1 MRLNQAKGGVI
12 LSYIAIVFNTLYG
25 FVITPYMIGT
35 LGEAEYGVYK
45 TIAAMANALMVLDMG
60 LGSTVMR
67 YIASYRTNKEDDK
80 IPNFVAM
87 QLILA
92 AVMSAVIILAS
103 VAVFQTIRPTY
114 SATFTEAQI
123 QKAQMLF
130 VLLILNMVIHVF
142 SNVIAGIISGSNHF
156 VVGKG
161 MGLVRLV
168 VRSLL
173 IVVLLKIIPNAV
185 VLVLIDIGISIAF
198 FLFDCYY
205 SRFCLGVRIK
215 LTKFERSV
223 FVESG
228 KYSVL
233 MFLTSICA
241 QINNSLDN
249 VIIGAISGPKL
260 VTVYSMG
267 LLIFAMFENL
277 STAVS
282 GVMLPTV
289 TKLIAQ
295 PDGESALQRL
305 IIQVGRVQF
314 MLLGAAYVG
323 FVCIGKDFL
332 NLWLGPGY
340 EDVYIIT
347 IILMTPSMFE
357 LCVNTCLAVLRAKN
371 KLGFRTGVL
380 FASTALNAVVTIL
393 AVKYWSYIGAA
404 IGTAASFLIG
414 SLIVMN
420 IYYVKKMGLPMLRI
434 YGGILS
440 RIWICLL
447 LAGAALWIFSRF
459 VYGSVL
465 AIVAGVGVFCI
476 VYGVTM
482 WFFGLSKVEKKH
494 IPVLNRFVK

>member
-1 MRLNQAKGGVI
+1 MI
-12 LSYIAIVFNTLYG
+12 LSYISILFSTLYG
-25 FVITPYMIGT
+25 FIITPYMVGT

-45 TIAAMANALMVLDMG
+45 TIAAMANALMVLDFG
-60 LGSTVMR
+60 LGGTVMR
-67 YIASYRTNKEDDK
+67 YVASYRANKEDNK

-87 QLILA
+87 QLMLA
-92 AVMSAVIILAS
+92 AVMAGVIM
-103 VAVFQTIRPTY
+103 VAAAGVFPTIRPTY

-123 QKAQMLF
+123 QKSQLLF
-130 VLLILNMVIHVF
+130 VLLIVNMVIHVF
-142 SNVIAGIISGSNHF
+142 SHVIGGVISGSNHF
-156 VVGKG
+156 IVGKSL
-161 MGLVRLV
+161 GLTRLV

-173 IVVLLKIIPNAV
+173 IVVLLKIIPDSV
-185 VLVLIDIGISIAF
+185 VLVLIDMGLSIGF
-198 FLFDCYY
+198 LLFDIFYV
-205 SRFCLGVRIK
+205 RIRLGVRIK
-215 LTKFERSV
+215 LTKFDRSI
-223 FVESG
+223 FMESG

-233 MFLTSICA
+233 LFLTSICA
-241 QINNSLDN
+241 QVNNSLDN
-249 VIIGAISGPKL
+249 VIIGAISGPEL

-289 TKLIAQ
+289 SKLIAK
-295 PDGESALQRL
+295 PDGESALHQL
-305 IIQVGRVQF
+305 IIRAGRVQF

-323 FVCIGKDFL
+323 FICIGKDFL

-347 IILMTPSMFE
+347 IILMTPAMFE

-404 IGTAASFLIG
+404 FGTAASFLLG
-414 SLIVMN
+414 SLVVMN
-420 IYYVKKMGLPMLRI
+420 IYYAKKMSIPIFRI

-447 LAGAALWIFSRF
+447 LAGGALWIFSRF
-459 VYGSVL
+459 VHGSVL
-465 AIVAGVGVFCI
+465 AIIAGIAVFGV
-476 VYGVTM
+476 VYGIMM
-482 WFFGLSKVEKKH
+482 WTYGLSKEEKRNM
-494 IPVLNRFVK
+494 PVLNRFIK